1 MKELDIGTLIA
12 VFQEMLGP
20 WLWIGL
26 AVAAL
31 ATLAFVYV
39 VVRDRGFVPARLVWS
54 ELVAILGG
62 AAAVL
67 IMQAVTHS
75 GFGDIG
81 GPIDWVLVAL
91 IFAAGAFGTVIGA
104 YAVIGLAAGR
114 RAGRAGEEQGVRSAR
129 PGYAP
134 LAR

>member
-1 MKELDIGTLIA
+1 MKDLDIGTLVA

-26 AVAAL
+26 ALAAV
-31 ATLAFVYV
+31 ATLAFIYV

-54 ELVAILGG
+54 EVVAVAGG
-62 AAAVL
+62 IAAVL

-91 IFAAGAFGTVIGA
+91 IFAAGAVGTTIGV
-104 YAVIGLAAGR
+104 YAALGLLAGNKAR
-114 RAGRAGEEQGVRSAR
+114 RMAREPGVRSA
-129 PGYAP
+129 GYAP